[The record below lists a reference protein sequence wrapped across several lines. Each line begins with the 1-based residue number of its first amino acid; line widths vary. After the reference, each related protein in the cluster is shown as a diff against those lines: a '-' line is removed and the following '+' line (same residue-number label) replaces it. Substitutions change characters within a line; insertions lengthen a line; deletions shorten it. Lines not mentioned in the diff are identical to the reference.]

1 MDFHISRQF
10 LYNLIYIIIY
20 NYIYYII
27 FIFIPQY
34 FPVMSQKS
42 GQACKAPLLRYWC
55 DVNHHESARIH
66 DIQNCEA
73 TLNKSPNARPNLRH
87 DDFHISSCL
96 ELSDS
101 YSGLT
106 LLFESSLPEQVGFIA
121 SSEDVDK
128 QQNGQEDINKQ
139 GWRPRRRGQQTTT
152 TNNNK
157 QQQTTTNITN
167 NQQPQQPT
175 LNLNCNLHPSIFLC
189 LAACNLHHIL
199 SHHLTFTSVHLHE
212 PLLHCSTF
220 RSNHRKLRFPCVSN
234 LDAPL

>member
-1 MDFHISRQF
+1 M
-10 LYNLIYIIIY
+10 YIYIY
-20 NYIYYII
+20 I
-27 FIFIPQY
+27 FIFIPPY

-42 GQACKAPLLRYWC
+42 GQACKAVLLRYC
-55 DVNHHESARIH
+55 VDHHEFDRIH

-73 TLNKSPNARPNLRH
+73 TLNKSPNAQPNLRH

-106 LLFESSLPEQVGFIA
+106 LLFESCLPEQVGFIA

-139 GWRPRRRGQQTTT
+139 RWRLRGRRGRPRRRRQQTRT

-157 QQQTTTNITN
+157 QQ
-167 NQQPQQPT
+167 PT
-175 LNLNCNLHPSIFLC
+175 
-189 LAACNLHHIL
+189 
-199 SHHLTFTSVHLHE
+199 
-212 PLLHCSTF
+212 
-220 RSNHRKLRFPCVSN
+220 
-234 LDAPL
+234 